1 MTDRVSFRVRCSGA
15 ECLPRPYP
23 ARPVYGYLSSRL
35 YGAAESVDPTEMIIG
50 FGLAA
55 LLCLLATFVPL
66 RMAQRRL
73 EALER

>member
-1 MTDRVSFRVRCSGA
+1 M
-15 ECLPRPYP
+15 
-23 ARPVYGYLSSRL
+23 YGYLSSRL